1 MNDEKD
7 VPESEV
13 IDFNRPSYVFKPNE
27 QHEWRMQGPYLVC
40 KSCELQHAVFIGMGK
55 ILVGLNGDGTPKLI
69 NRDEKI

>member
-13 IDFNRPSYVFKPNE
+13 IDFNQPSYVFKPNE

-55 ILVGLNGDGTPKLI
+55 LLI
-69 NRDEKI
+69 GIDEKGKPILKDR